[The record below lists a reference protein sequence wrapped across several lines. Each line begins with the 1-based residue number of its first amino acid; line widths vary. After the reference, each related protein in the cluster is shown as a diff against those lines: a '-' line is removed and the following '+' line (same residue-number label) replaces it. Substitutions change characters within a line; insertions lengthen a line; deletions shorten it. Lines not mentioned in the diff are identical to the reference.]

1 MRKPRDIDAEL
12 AALAERAA
20 ALKARR
26 VTQLGE
32 LVIASGADA
41 LGAEILMGALS
52 AVAAETNNQ
61 TRSHWRRRGE
71 AFFRGERPSA
81 AKTSAPQDDPKAGP
95 YSSPDAQ
102 G

>member
-41 LGAEILMGALS
+41 LGADILMGALS
-52 AVAAETNNQ
+52 AAAAETNDQ
-61 TRSHWRRRGE
+61 TRSQWRQRGE
-71 AFFRGERPSA
+71 ALFRGAQARA
-81 AKTSAPQDDPKAGP
+81 AKTGAPQHEPKAGTAP
-95 YSSPDAQ
+95 SSDAP

>member
-26 VTQLGE
+26 VSQLGE

-41 LGAEILMGALS
+41 LGADILMGALS
-52 AVAAETNNQ
+52 AAAAEKNDQ
-61 TRSHWRRRGE
+61 TRSQWRLRGE
-71 AFFRGERPSA
+71 AFFRGERTRTAAASA
-81 AKTSAPQDDPKAGP
+81 SRNDSRAGP
-95 YSSPDAQ
+95 ASSPHAP

>member
-12 AALAERAA
+12 AVLAERAA

-41 LGAEILMGALS
+41 LGADILMGALN
-52 AVAAETNNQ
+52 AAAAEKNDQ
-61 TRSHWRRRGE
+61 TRSQWRQRGE
-71 AFFRGERPSA
+71 AFFRGERKRAVA
-81 AKTSAPQDDPKAGP
+81 AGAPHHDPKAGP
-95 YSSPDAQ
+95 DSSPDAP

>member
-1 MRKPRDIDAEL
+1 MRKPKDIDAEL

-41 LGAEILMGALS
+41 LGADILMGALS
-52 AVAAETNNQ
+52 AAATEKNEQ
-61 TRSHWRRRGE
+61 TRSQWRQRGE
-71 AFFRGERPSA
+71 AFFRGQRTRA
-81 AKTSAPQDDPKAGP
+81 AAAGAPPYDPKAEP
-95 YSSPDAQ
+95 SPSPDAP

>member
-26 VTQLGE
+26 VSQLGE

-41 LGAEILMGALS
+41 LGADILMGALS
-52 AVAAETNNQ
+52 AAAAEANDQ
-61 TRSHWRRRGE
+61 TRSQWRQRGE
-71 AFFRGERPSA
+71 AFFRGERTRTAAAGAPHHGSKAAPPPSA
-81 AKTSAPQDDPKAGP
+81 DAPG
-95 YSSPDAQ
+95 
-102 G
+102 

>member
-41 LGAEILMGALS
+41 LGADILMGALS
-52 AVAAETNNQ
+52 AAATEKNDQ
-61 TRSHWRRRGE
+61 TRSQWRLRGE
-71 AFFRGERPSA
+71 AFFRGERTRA
-81 AKTSAPQDDPKAGP
+81 AAAGASLNDPKAGP
-95 YSSPDAQ
+95 SSSPDASD
-102 G
+102 

>member
-41 LGAEILMGALS
+41 LGADILMGALS
-52 AVAAETNNQ
+52 AAATEKNDQ
-61 TRSHWRRRGE
+61 TRSQWRQQGE
-71 AFFRGERPSA
+71 AFFRGAQARP
-81 AKTSAPQDDPKAGP
+81 AKTGAPQHDPKTGSAP
-95 YSSPDAQ
+95 SPDAP

>member
-12 AALAERAA
+12 AVLAERAA

-41 LGAEILMGALS
+41 LGADILMGAL
-52 AVAAETNNQ
+52 AAAAAETDDQ
-61 TRSHWRRRGE
+61 TRSQWRLRGE
-71 AFFRGERPSA
+71 AFFRGERTRA
-81 AKTSAPQDDPKAGP
+81 ATASAPDHDSNAGP
-95 YSSPDAQ
+95 ASSPDAP

>member
-32 LVIASGADA
+32 LVIASGADT
-41 LGAEILMGALS
+41 LGADILMGALS
-52 AVAAETNNQ
+52 AAATEKNEQ
-61 TRSHWRRRGE
+61 TRTQWRQRGE
-71 AFFRGERPSA
+71 AFFRGERTRTA
-81 AKTSAPQDDPKAGP
+81 AARASRNDPKAGAS
-95 YSSPDAQ
+95 SSPDAP

>member
-1 MRKPRDIDAEL
+1 MRKPKDIDAEL
-12 AALAERAA
+12 AALAERAS

-41 LGAEILMGALS
+41 LGADILMGAL
-52 AVAAETNNQ
+52 AAAAAESDDQ
-61 TRSHWRRRGE
+61 TRRQWRQRGE
-71 AFFRGERPSA
+71 AFFRGERTRASA
-81 AKTSAPQDDPKAGP
+81 ASASRNDSRAGP
-95 YSSPDAQ
+95 ASNPDAQ

>member
-41 LGAEILMGALS
+41 MGADVLMGALS
-52 AVAAETNNQ
+52 AAATEKNEQ
-61 TRSHWRRRGE
+61 IRAQWRQRGE
-71 AFFRGERPSA
+71 AFFRGERTRAVATGASRHG
-81 AKTSAPQDDPKAGP
+81 SKAGP
-95 YSSPDAQ
+95 VSSADTP

>member
-1 MRKPRDIDAEL
+1 MRKPKDIDAEL

-41 LGAEILMGALS
+41 LGADILMGAL
-52 AVAAETNNQ
+52 AAAAAEKNDQIRTQ
-61 TRSHWRRRGE
+61 WRQRGE
-71 AFFRGERPSA
+71 TFFRGQRTRA
-81 AKTSAPQDDPKAGP
+81 AAASAPDHDTKAGP
-95 YSSPDAQ
+95 TSSPDAP

>member
-1 MRKPRDIDAEL
+1 MRKPKDIEAEL

-20 ALKARR
+20 ALKACR

-41 LGAEILMGALS
+41 LGADILMGALS
-52 AVAAETNNQ
+52 AAATEKNDQ
-61 TRSHWRRRGE
+61 TRSQWRQRGE
-71 AFFRGERPSA
+71 AFFRGQRPRA
-81 AKTSAPQDDPKAGP
+81 AAARASRHDPRAGAS
-95 YSSPDAQ
+95 SSPDAP

>member
-41 LGAEILMGALS
+41 LGADILMGALS
-52 AVAAETNNQ
+52 AAAAETNDQ

-71 AFFRGERPSA
+71 AV
-81 AKTSAPQDDPKAGP
+81 APPVGSVVAECSHNSGAPLQRAPA
-95 YSSPDAQ
+95 
-102 G
+102 

>member
-32 LVIASGADA
+32 LVVASGADA
-41 LGAEILMGALS
+41 LGADILMGALS
-52 AVAAETNNQ
+52 AAAAEKNDQ
-61 TRSHWRRRGE
+61 TRSQWRQLGE
-71 AFFRGERPSA
+71 AFFRGERTRA
-81 AKTSAPQDDPKAGP
+81 AAAGAARHDPKTGP
-95 YSSPDAQ
+95 SPNPDAP

>member
-12 AALAERAA
+12 EALAERAA

-26 VTQLGE
+26 VSQLGE

-41 LGAEILMGALS
+41 LGTDILMGALS
-52 AVAAETNNQ
+52 AAATEKNEQ
-61 TRSHWRRRGE
+61 TRTQWRQRGE
-71 AFFRGERPSA
+71 AFFRGERTRATA
-81 AKTSAPQDDPKAGP
+81 ARASRNDPKAGAS
-95 YSSPDAQ
+95 SSPDAP

>member
-12 AALAERAA
+12 AALAERAT

-41 LGAEILMGALS
+41 LGADILMGALS
-52 AVAAETNNQ
+52 AAATEKNDE
-61 TRSHWRRRGE
+61 TRSQWRQRGE
-71 AFFRGERPSA
+71 AFFRCERTRGAAASA
-81 AKTSAPQDDPKAGP
+81 SRHDPKADP
-95 YSSPDAQ
+95 NSSPHAP

>member
-1 MRKPRDIDAEL
+1 MRKPKDIDAEL

-41 LGAEILMGALS
+41 LGADILMGALS
-52 AVAAETNNQ
+52 AAAAEKNDQ
-61 TRSHWRRRGE
+61 TRGQWRQRGE
-71 AFFRGERPSA
+71 AFFRGERTRTAEASD
-81 AKTSAPQDDPKAGP
+81 SRHDPKAGP
-95 YSSPDAQ
+95 SSSPDAPD
-102 G
+102 

>member
-32 LVIASGADA
+32 LVIASGADT
-41 LGAEILMGALS
+41 LGADILMGAL
-52 AVAAETNNQ
+52 AAAAAEKNDQ
-61 TRSHWRRRGE
+61 IRSQWRQRGE
-71 AFFRGERPSA
+71 AFFRGQRTRA
-81 AKTSAPQDDPKAGP
+81 AVAGAPPYDPKAEP
-95 YSSPDAQ
+95 SPSTDAPD
-102 G
+102 

>member
-26 VTQLGE
+26 VSQLGE

-41 LGAEILMGALS
+41 LGADILMGALS
-52 AVAAETNNQ
+52 AAAAEKNDQ
-61 TRSHWRRRGE
+61 TRSQWRQRGE
-71 AFFRGERPSA
+71 AFFRGERTRAAAASA
-81 AKTSAPQDDPKAGP
+81 SRHNPKAGSV
-95 YSSPDAQ
+95 SSPDAP

>member
-26 VTQLGE
+26 VSQLGE

-41 LGAEILMGALS
+41 LGADVLMGALS
-52 AVAAETNNQ
+52 AAAAETNDQ
-61 TRSHWRRRGE
+61 TRTQWRQRGE
-71 AFFRGERPSA
+71 AFFRGERTRAAAASA
-81 AKTSAPQDDPKAGP
+81 SRHDTKTGSTSTTDAPG
-95 YSSPDAQ
+95 
-102 G
+102 

>member
-1 MRKPRDIDAEL
+1 MRKPKDIDAEL

-26 VTQLGE
+26 VSQLGE

-41 LGAEILMGALS
+41 LGADILMGALS
-52 AVAAETNNQ
+52 AAAAETNDQ
-61 TRSHWRRRGE
+61 TLSQWRLRGE
-71 AFFRGERPSA
+71 AFFRGERTRGAAASA
-81 AKTSAPQDDPKAGP
+81 SRHDIRAGP
-95 YSSPDAQ
+95 ASSADAP

>member
-26 VTQLGE
+26 ITQLGE

-41 LGAEILMGALS
+41 LGADILMGALS
-52 AVAAETNNQ
+52 AAAAETNDQ
-61 TRSHWRRRGE
+61 TRSQWRQRGE
-71 AFFRGERPSA
+71 ALFRGERTRAAVASA
-81 AKTSAPQDDPKAGP
+81 SRHDPKAGP
-95 YSSPDAQ
+95 SSSPDAP

>member
-12 AALAERAA
+12 SALAGRAA

-26 VTQLGE
+26 VIQLGE

-41 LGAEILMGALS
+41 LGADILMGALN
-52 AVAAETNNQ
+52 AAATEKNEQ
-61 TRSHWRRRGE
+61 TRSQWRQRGE
-71 AFFRGERPSA
+71 AFFRGERTRAAVASA
-81 AKTSAPQDDPKAGP
+81 SRHDPKADP
-95 YSSPDAQ
+95 NSSPDAA

>member
-26 VTQLGE
+26 VAQLGE

-41 LGAEILMGALS
+41 LGADILMGAL
-52 AVAAETNNQ
+52 AAAATEKNDQ
-61 TRSHWRRRGE
+61 TRSRWRQQGE
-71 AFFRGERPSA
+71 AFFRGERTRA
-81 AKTSAPQDDPKAGP
+81 AAACAPDHDPKAGP
-95 YSSPDAQ
+95 SSSPSAS

>member
-26 VTQLGE
+26 VSQLGE

-41 LGAEILMGALS
+41 LGADILMGALS
-52 AVAAETNNQ
+52 AAAAETNDPTLSQ
-61 TRSHWRRRGE
+61 WRQRGE
-71 AFFRGERPSA
+71 AFFLGGRTRATA
-81 AKTSAPQDDPKAGP
+81 ARASRHDPKAGA
-95 YSSPDAQ
+95 SFSPDAP

>member
-26 VTQLGE
+26 ITQLGE

-41 LGAEILMGALS
+41 LGADMLMGALRD
-52 AVAAETNNQ
+52 AASEKNEQ
-61 TRSHWRRRGE
+61 TRGRWHRLGE
-71 AFFRGERPSA
+71 AFFCGERTGTATQSADQHHPRTGSA
-81 AKTSAPQDDPKAGP
+81 ASADTSG
-95 YSSPDAQ
+95 
-102 G
+102 

>member
-12 AALAERAA
+12 VALAERAA

-41 LGAEILMGALS
+41 LGADILMGALS
-52 AVAAETNNQ
+52 AAAAEKNDQIRTQ
-61 TRSHWRRRGE
+61 WRQRGE
-71 AFFRGERPSA
+71 AFFRGERTRA
-81 AKTSAPQDDPKAGP
+81 AAACAPDHDTKARSTSSSDAPG
-95 YSSPDAQ
+95 
-102 G
+102 